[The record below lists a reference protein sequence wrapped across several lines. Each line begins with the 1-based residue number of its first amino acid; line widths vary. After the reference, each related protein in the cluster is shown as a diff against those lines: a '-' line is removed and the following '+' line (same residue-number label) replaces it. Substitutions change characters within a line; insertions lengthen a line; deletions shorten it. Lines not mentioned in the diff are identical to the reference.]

1 MLEKSLDLSFLVDM
15 HDIDVET
22 SYGWLNVVLECYIL
36 IFVEYYL
43 WAARY
48 HDEQGQGIAW
58 DELKTEEKNI

>member
-1 MLEKSLDLSFLVDM
+1 M

-48 HDEQGQGIAW
+48 HDEQRQGIAW
-58 DELKTEEKNI
+58 DELKTGEKSI